1 MSNITSVVFGKEGEK
16 TIYKDLWQYDYGQIL
31 RIEGLNL
38 PKAVEI
44 HFSLQE
50 TGGEAKRRIGIT
62 ESGVTDVV
70 IPDFILE
77 GNKTTRDYYAYAFIY
92 VADEESGETT
102 HKIKMSIKS
111 RPEPEGNTGTDDTSF
126 GAIMAAVN
134 KIAESAVS
142 DEKIKNTVNEYL
154 EKNPISIKVDSELST
169 ESENPVQ
176 NKVVALALEEKL
188 DSSKLTEAINTALAQ
203 AKESGEFK
211 GDKGDKGDKGEQG
224 ETGAQGPQGEKGE
237 QGEQG
242 PKGEQGPQGETGPT
256 GADGKTPV
264 KGTDY
269 FTEADKQAFVT
280 DVINALPTWQGGSY

>member
-92 VADEESGETT
+92 VSNEESGETT
-102 HKIKMSIKS
+102 HKIKMRIIS
-111 RPEPEGNTGTDDTSF
+111 RPEPEGGTGTGDTSF
-126 GAIMAAVN
+126 GAIMEAVQ
-134 KIAESAVS
+134 KIAEGTIS
-142 DEKIKNTVNEYL
+142 DEKIKDAVDKYL
-154 EKNPISIKVDSELST
+154 ERNPISIKVDSELSA

-176 NKVVALALEEKL
+176 NKVVALALKEKL
-188 DSSKLTEAINTALAQ
+188 DSSKLPEAINTALAQ
-203 AKESGEFK
+203 AKASGEFNGKDGQDGQDGYTPQK
-211 GDKGDKGDKGEQG
+211 GVDYFDGQDGKNGEDG
-224 ETGAQGPQGEKGE
+224 KD
-237 QGEQG
+237 
-242 PKGEQGPQGETGPT
+242 

-269 FTEADKQAFVT
+269 FTTEDKKELVT
-280 DVINALPTWQGGSY
+280 DVLASLPTWQGGSY